1 MKGKYLFNLTPEEL
15 VEYLRDTGVTEWDG
29 SYIARMNHRQDAIM
43 LDERGEVLFQ
53 INKGKTSTLHAVPF
67 GDLLRAFNKFTHKM
81 SFTVTDGELE
91 DLDLDAAIAD
101 EIIQTAIFGE
111 VIYA

>member
-1 MKGKYLFNLTPEEL
+1 MKGKFLFRLNPEEL

-29 SYIARMNHRQDAIM
+29 SYIARMNHRQGAY
-43 LDERGEVLFQ
+43 LGDERGKVVFQ
-53 INKGKTSTLHAVPF
+53 INRGMRSTLHDVAF
-67 GDLLRAFNKFTHKM
+67 ADLLRVFNKFTHKM

-91 DLDLDAAIAD
+91 DLDLDADLAD

-111 VIYA
+111 VVYA